1 MQHPREGLGWTFLRH
16 LSLLWLEEQVP
27 AEGQEIHERVH
38 VALLGSAG
46 NTRGRLTG
54 GEAQPRLGPRNNN
67 LAVHQSVKV
76 CHPRSDSIVRSGQ

>member
-1 MQHPREGLGWTFLRH
+1 M
-16 LSLLWLEEQVP
+16 P

-38 VALLGSAG
+38 IALLRSTG
-46 NTRGRLTG
+46 NTWSHLTG

-76 CHPRSDSIVRSGQ
+76 CRPRSDSIVRSGP